1 MVGAPCPSP
10 PDGAMTDTD
19 TRTATPSTL
28 TTERSRAQAPARSLV
43 RSAASLPEMRWA
55 AAATLLFAVGGAL
68 QLAGAPAATWW
79 ALYLACYA
87 CGGWEPA
94 LAGLQALRER
104 TLDVDLLMIVAAIV
118 AAAIGQVFDG
128 ALLIVIFATSGAL
141 EALATKRTEDSVAAL
156 LDLTPE
162 RATRLLPRG
171 GEEVVDAASLA
182 VGDRVLVRPGERIGA
197 DGVVLEG
204 LSDVDQA
211 SITGEPLPVIKQPD
225 SEVFA
230 GTLNGA
236 GALTVAVTRDP
247 SQSVVARIVA
257 LVEEASATKARTQLF
272 IERVEQR
279 YSVGVVAATLA
290 LFAIPLALG
299 ADLDPTLLRAMT
311 FMIVASP

>member
-19 TRTATPSTL
+19 TRTAPSTL
-28 TTERSRAQAPARSLV
+28 TAERSRPQAPARSLF

-55 AAATLLFAVGGAL
+55 AVATLLFAAGGVL

-104 TLDVDLLMIVAAIV
+104 TLDVDLLMIGAAIV

-128 ALLIVIFATSGAL
+128 ALLIVIIATSGAL

-162 RATRLLPRG
+162 RATRLL
-171 GEEVVDAASLA
+171 
-182 VGDRVLVRPGERIGA
+182 
-197 DGVVLEG
+197 
-204 LSDVDQA
+204 
-211 SITGEPLPVIKQPD
+211 
-225 SEVFA
+225 
-230 GTLNGA
+230 
-236 GALTVAVTRDP
+236 
-247 SQSVVARIVA
+247 
-257 LVEEASATKARTQLF
+257 
-272 IERVEQR
+272 
-279 YSVGVVAATLA
+279 
-290 LFAIPLALG
+290 
-299 ADLDPTLLRAMT
+299 
-311 FMIVASP
+311 